1 MYHYRTCE
9 KNFYNIQNID
19 GGECIAAVSQY
30 NHILDIRASH
40 YNGMRLLDFDKKYQL
55 RYGKKM

>member
-9 KNFYNIQNID
+9 KYFYNIQNID

-40 YNGMRLLDFDKKYQL
+40 YNCMRLLDFDKKYQP
-55 RYGKKM
+55 RYGKKI

>member
-9 KNFYNIQNID
+9 KYFYNIQNID

-40 YNGMRLLDFDKKYQL
+40 YNGMRLLDFDKKYQP
-55 RYGKKM
+55 R